1 MKDLKPGDYVI
12 PGASALGTWR
22 THGIYQ
28 DSQLFPIPFA
38 EGLPTT
44 TLATLLV
51 NPPTAYRLL
60 KDFVQLKQGDVVV
73 QNGGNS
79 AVGRYVIQVRIPKT
93 NFLPNLPAK
102 NHI

>member
-1 MKDLKPGDYVI
+1 MKDLKPGDHVI

-22 THGIYQ
+22 THGIYE
-28 DSQLFPIPFA
+28 SAQLFPIPFA
-38 EGLPTT
+38 SDLPTT

-60 KDFVQLKQGDVVV
+60 KDFVQRKQGDVVV

-79 AVGRYVIQVRIPKT
+79 AVGRYVIQVRT
-93 NFLPNLPAK
+93 AGQTVLCLL
-102 NHI
+102 